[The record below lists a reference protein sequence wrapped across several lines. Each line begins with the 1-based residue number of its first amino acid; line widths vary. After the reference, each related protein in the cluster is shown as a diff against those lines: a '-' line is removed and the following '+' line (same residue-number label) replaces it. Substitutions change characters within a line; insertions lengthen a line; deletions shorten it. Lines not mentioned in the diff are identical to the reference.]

1 MEITKA
7 EMTDELSNWW
17 NKKAS
22 EEIDMV
28 VSKAVEYGGHGAALD
43 LIQIGQN
50 LALTAG
56 RRVHNEEATELGI
69 YFYIV
74 GKVARWTAALVE
86 GRRVSDDTILDLGIY
101 TRMAA
106 RNRDVGGWPF
116 GREI

>member
-1 MEITKA
+1 MAMSKEALA
-7 EMTDELSNWW
+7 EELAHWW
-17 NKKAS
+17 SKMAS

-28 VSKAVEYGGHGAALD
+28 VRKAVEYGGNGAALD

-74 GKVARWTAALVE
+74 GKVARWTAAIVE

-106 RNRDVGGWPF
+106 RNREVGGWPF
-116 GREI
+116 NREI